1 MRLLYVP
8 INQEAM
14 DRLRALALE
23 ERRRPQDQA
32 AVLLE
37 SVLGVGQSTNEIS
50 KADGCDEP
58 KK

>member
-14 DRLRALALE
+14 DRLRALAFQE
-23 ERRRPQDQA
+23 HRRPQDQA

-37 SVLGVGQSTNEIS
+37 IALVLQL
-50 KADGCDEP
+50 
-58 KK
+58 